1 MLRARRGLPGVRDES
16 THFRGQ
22 ELASK
27 SVDGPLLKL
36 LKRNVCR
43 GRVRVEIEAM
53 RIVEV
58 LVLGSSKLLLAIVDD
73 ISPLGVD
80 SVKVLPQHVVVVFV
94 ERCYEEC
101 HKVKFWRGCQGD
113 DGGKRKVGGDATL
126 RVWRREV
133 GACLR
138 ACRPIIRR

>member
-1 MLRARRGLPGVRDES
+1 
-16 THFRGQ
+16 
-22 ELASK
+22 
-27 SVDGPLLKL
+27 LLKL

-43 GRVRVEIEAM
+43 GRVRVKVEAM
-53 RIVEV
+53 RIVEI
-58 LVLGSSKLLLAIVDD
+58 LVLWCSKLLLAVVDD

-113 DGGKRKVGGDATL
+113 DGGKRKVGDATL

-133 GACLR
+133 GPCLR
-138 ACRPIIRR
+138 ACGPITRR

>member
-1 MLRARRGLPGVRDES
+1 MLRARRGLPGVRDEAI
-16 THFRGQ
+16 HFTGK

-43 GRVRVEIEAM
+43 GRVRVKVEAM
-53 RIVEV
+53 RIVEI
-58 LVLGSSKLLLAIVDD
+58 LVLWCSKLLLAVVND
-73 ISPLGVD
+73 IPPLGVD
-80 SVKVLPQHVVVVFV
+80 SVEVLPQHVVVVFV
-94 ERCYEEC
+94 ERCYEKC

-113 DGGKRKVGGDATL
+113 DGGERKVGDATL

-133 GACLR
+133 GPCLR
-138 ACRPIIRR
+138 ARGPIIRR